1 MNKRNNQRNPAETS
15 TNEKLIGA
23 RARSGLPHDR
33 VVGYYQYEF
42 LKSFL
47 HALYTGALPDRE
59 IEIYRLIAHSSL
71 SHRPHIPGG
80 VETGSGVFKTIP
92 DGVLEATLVFK
103 KGLYEINISKETVD
117 GGNRIHIVYA
127 LGLSEDSTGTKELV
141 DYCLRCA
148 LSNSSYR
155 GRTLRANPAG
165 MMEQEVELIPL
176 EEGAFAPERILLPK
190 ETESAVE
197 LFIQA
202 LRRYGE
208 LHRPLRYL
216 LCGRPGTGKTETIR
230 SIIRSSAG
238 GATFLV
244 PSSRLNLRKL
254 FETAANFE
262 PAVVVMDDI
271 DLISGVRHGGIPQAE
286 LAEFLYALDGLAR
299 SNTFVLATTNDKAW
313 VDAAASRPGRFDMV
327 IDMDRLDPTLY
338 RALLLERSSMAEV
351 RALFTEE
358 VFKSIQEKR
367 VPAAF
372 LVTLIKTL
380 ELRESISPGSLTVE
394 SVLEALTRLYGGFYR
409 KSPAESGSFGF
420 RG

>member
-1 MNKRNNQRNPAETS
+1 MKKRNDGNNSLATS
-15 TNEKLIGA
+15 TADTLGA
-23 RARSGLPHDR
+23 SARSGLPHER
-33 VVGYYQYEF
+33 VVGFYGYEF

-47 HALYTGALPDRE
+47 HALYTGALPDPE

-80 VETGSGVFKTIP
+80 IETGSGVFKTIP
-92 DGVLEATLVFK
+92 DGVLEATLAFK
-103 KGLYEINISKETVD
+103 GGLYEINISKETLD
-117 GGNRIHIVYA
+117 AGNRIHIVYA
-127 LGLSEDSTGTKELV
+127 LGLSELSTLTKELV

-148 LSNSSYR
+148 LSNSPYR

-176 EEGAFAPERILLPK
+176 DEGAFAPERILLPA

-208 LHRPLRYL
+208 FHRPLRYL

-230 SIIRSSAG
+230 SIIRSGTG

-254 FETAANFE
+254 FEIAANFE

-271 DLISGVRHGGIPQAE
+271 DIIAGVRHGGAPQAE

-338 RALLLERSSMAEV
+338 RALLQERSSMAEV
-351 RALFTEE
+351 RALFTEK
-358 VFKSIQEKR
+358 VFDFLHEKR
-367 VPAAF
+367 IPAAF
-372 LVTLIKTL
+372 LVTVIKHL
-380 ELRESISPGSLTVE
+380 ELRESISPGSLSE
-394 SVLEALTRLYGGFYR
+394 LSVLEALRRLYGGFYR

>member
-1 MNKRNNQRNPAETS
+1 MNKRNYRRNPDEES
-15 TNEKLIGA
+15 MNEKLMGA
-23 RARSGLPHDR
+23 KARSGLPHDR

-47 HALYTGALPDRE
+47 HALYTGALPDPE

-92 DGVLEATLVFK
+92 DGVLEATLAFK
-103 KGLYEINISKETVD
+103 KGLYEINVSKETVD
-117 GGNRIHIVYA
+117 AGNRIHIVYA
-127 LGLSEDSTGTKELV
+127 LGLSEDSTLAKELV

-165 MMEQEVELIPL
+165 MMEHEVELIPL
-176 EEGAFAPERILLPK
+176 EEGAFAPEHILLPK
-190 ETESAVE
+190 ETESALE

-299 SNTFVLATTNDKAW
+299 SNTFVLATTNDKSW

-338 RALLLERSSMAEV
+338 RALLLERSSIPEV

-394 SVLEALTRLYGGFYR
+394 SVLEALRRLYGGFYR

>member
-1 MNKRNNQRNPAETS
+1 MNKRNYRRNPDEES
-15 TNEKLIGA
+15 MNEKLMGA
-23 RARSGLPHDR
+23 KARSGLPHDR
-33 VVGYYQYEF
+33 VVGYFQYEF

-59 IEIYRLIAHSSL
+59 IEIYRLIAHSSM

-80 VETGSGVFKTIP
+80 IETGSGVFKTIP
-92 DGVLEATLVFK
+92 DGVLEATLAFK
-103 KGLYEINISKETVD
+103 KGLYEINVSKETVD
-117 GGNRIHIVYA
+117 AGNRIHIVYA
-127 LGLSEDSTGTKELV
+127 LGLSEDSTLAKELV

-176 EEGAFAPERILLPK
+176 EEGAVVPEHILLPK
-190 ETESAVE
+190 ETESALE

-338 RALLLERSSMAEV
+338 RALLLERSSIPEV

-394 SVLEALTRLYGGFYR
+394 SVLEALRRLYGGFYR